1 MKLEIDVKQ
10 ALVVTGCIT
19 TGMAIGFGLSKLML
33 KKAKKELRAEVIDDE
48 KIAIK
53 YEIKNEI
60 KEKIDINEIKND
72 IKKQIEDSIIEDTL
86 KEMDVKMKDI
96 CDKNSNFMAKVELRL
111 GKYEKTLKKIESD
124 VLDTDA
130 RVGKLVNNAIRT
142 MAGVVVKR
150 GEDDED

>member
-1 MKLEIDVKQ
+1 MKIEIDVKQ
-10 ALVVTGCIT
+10 ALVVTGCVT
-19 TGMAIGFGLSKLML
+19 AGMAIGFGLSKLML

-53 YEIKNEI
+53 YEIKKEI
-60 KEKIDINEIKND
+60 KEKIDVNEIKND

-86 KEMDVKMKDI
+86 TEMDSKMEDI
-96 CDKNSNFMAKVELRL
+96 CDKNSNFMAKVEIRL

-150 GEDDED
+150 GDDDED